1 MYAEYCYNSNLG
13 AYSRGS
19 EPDEANVTESGSY
32 EDESS
37 LVEDIVKRLGIYPD
51 EWVDDEDGYGLSF
64 TLEDLI
70 DYCDAADAGAG
81 DTILFWVEVDGKRYE
96 TSWDE
101 ADWGSDE
108 DYVSNYEK
116 VCDAFP
122 EISED
127 SADLIAE
134 WYDNEESEF
143 DEGDLID
150 MIWASNY
157 NSPAVKKLISELV
170 EAGYYEQDDFP
181 EEDEE

>member
-1 MYAEYCYNSNLG
+1 MKGKHCFNTNRG
-13 AYSRGS
+13 AYSRGT
-19 EPDEANVTESGSY
+19 EPDERNREVEGHY
-32 EDESS
+32 DDESS
-37 LVEDIVKRLGIYPD
+37 FVEDILVDLDID
-51 EWVDDEDGYGLSF
+51 VDDWVDDEDGYGLSL
-64 TLEDLI
+64 TIEDLI
-70 DYCDAADAGAG
+70 DYCDGVDAGAG
-81 DTILFWVEVDGKRYE
+81 DPILFWVEFDGKLYE

-101 ADWGSDE
+101 SDWGSNE
-108 DYVSNYEK
+108 DSVSNYEK

-134 WYDNEESEF
+134 WYDNEEGDF
-143 DEGDLID
+143 DEDDLVD